1 MNKTENGVARFRAD
15 PRRSAF
21 KSEQQTLFASETSE
35 RWNSDVEQSRE
46 TIAAQIIDSVKSK
59 WGTAVALE
67 AATGISQT
75 EISRIRHGKLARFSL
90 ERLVRLLWIVDPEV
104 DVKLRVNVVRKS
116 RTAPRS
122 GKRNS
127 ST

>member
-1 MNKTENGVARFRAD
+1 MNKTENGVARFKAD
-15 PRRSAF
+15 TRRSAF
-21 KSEQQTLFASETSE
+21 KSEQQTLLASETSE

-46 TIAAQIIDSVKSK
+46 AIAAQIIDSVKSK

-67 AATGISQT
+67 AATGISPT

-116 RTAPRS
+116 RAAPKSEKRKRS
-122 GKRNS
+122 
-127 ST
+127 T